1 MHGLKGIK
9 YVCLRLFLTSATFW
23 QQLTVITSGEV
34 LISYT
39 DNNNNNNNNNN
50 NHRRHFAKAK
60 AMTTFIPFVVV
71 CRWRRVMP
79 AGQPNV
85 STADIYPLRCY
96 VQEGRACLLDRQ
108 AWDWARTT
116 FTPFV
121 VACRRADHEQRRY
134 FTPSFLCSG
143 GQSLPLGHTSISKDE
158 I

>member
-9 YVCLRLFLTSATFW
+9 YVCLRLFLTNATFW

-39 DNNNNNNNNNN
+39 DNNNNN
-50 NHRRHFAKAK
+50 HRRHFAKAK
-60 AMTTFIPFVVV
+60 AM
-71 CRWRRVMP
+71 
-79 AGQPNV
+79 
-85 STADIYPLRCY
+85 IYPLRCY

-108 AWDWARTT
+108 AWARTT

-143 GQSLPLGHTSISKDE
+143 GQSLPVGQWTYTHQQGRNLTPLLLLSGGQSCILDRQS
-158 I
+158 